1 MTDRYNEFGPWLTA
15 QLGCKA
21 QKLSVNAGFSCPNRD
36 GRVERGGCA
45 YCDNATFN
53 PSYCDPRD
61 SIARQ
66 LEAGKRFF
74 RRKYP
79 EMRFLAYFQAFSNT
93 YAPVPELR
101 RKYEEA
107 LAVEDVVG
115 LVVSTRPDCLP
126 PDVLDLLEEINR
138 RTFLLV
144 ELGIETTDDTLLR
157 RVSRGH
163 DFACVRRAVAR
174 LSERGIRVG
183 GHLIFGLPGIADWTS
198 YLQDEASRL
207 NALPLTTLKIH
218 QLQIVRGTRMAAE
231 YARSPW
237 LLPTVD
243 EYIDRVVEF
252 VRLLRPSYVLER
264 FVSQS
269 PPQMLAVPGWGLKN
283 HEFTA
288 RLLRRMDEKDARQGQ
303 LYSSNPSS

>member
-36 GRVERGGCA
+36 GRVGRGGCA

-93 YAPVPELR
+93 YAPVQELR

-183 GHLIFGLPGIADWTS
+183 GHLIFGLPGIADWTR

-218 QLQIVRGTRMAAE
+218 QLQIVRGTCMAAE
-231 YARSPW
+231 YAHSSWP
-237 LLPTVD
+237 LPTVD

-283 HEFTA
+283 HEFTV
-288 RLLRRMDEKDARQGQ
+288 RLLRRMDEKDARQGH